1 MHIIKANIDNDQQ
14 ILNPYRFTENVDFL
28 KYVGSYAVGLA
39 LLLLVGLQFALG
51 MIGFKKI

>member
-1 MHIIKANIDNDQQ
+1 MHIIKANIDNDQH